1 MKNLLLVD
9 IGGTHM
15 RYAISK
21 ENENELS
28 HINKLLFHTN
38 TIDKNL
44 IDIVNEHRIDVL
56 IISAAGPKIGST
68 IEMTNRN
75 YSFNSDEIKKRL
87 NLKECYLIN
96 DWESI
101 AHSYDFIKDD
111 IISIKKG
118 EQYNNNNLF
127 LGPGTGLGS
136 ALLVNDEVVIS
147 TELGNTKNTISK
159 FEENYDVSN
168 NSLNVLEDFISGSA
182 ISNIYKIKTD
192 IELSSEEILKQFL
205 KDDPLSK
212 QIINGFIKSL
222 AETLSDLT
230 LTFLP
235 GRGILL
241 AGSLMRSLYPILNN
255 DNFISFYLDS
265 NGGIHKKLLE
275 KTSIGVIIKERTP
288 LYGNLAFY
296 NKLNKS

>member
-21 ENENELS
+21 ENENELN
-28 HINKLLFHTN
+28 HINKLLLDTN
-38 TIDKNL
+38 TIDKHL

-101 AHSYDFIKDD
+101 AHSYDFIKND

-136 ALLVNDEVVIS
+136 ALLINDEVVVS

-159 FEENYDVSN
+159 FEDNYDVSN

-192 IELSSEEILKQFL
+192 IELSSKEILKQNSILGIFL
-205 KDDPLSK
+205 GYYERWDSLRNYEISK
-212 QIINGFIKSL
+212 KNGFIDY
-222 AETLSDLT
+222 EHDLEGCY
-230 LTFLP
+230 FNFEK
-235 GRGILL
+235 I
-241 AGSLMRSLYPILNN
+241 
-255 DNFISFYLDS
+255 DNYQH
-265 NGGIHKKLLE
+265 GIHDYFKYLKFGFARATDQL
-275 KTSIGVIIKERTP
+275 SYMI
-288 LYGNLAFY
+288 NDHA
-296 NKLNKS
+296 

>member
-28 HINKLLFHTN
+28 HINKLLFDTN

-44 IDIVNEHRIDVL
+44 IDIVNEHWIDVL
-56 IISAAGPKIGST
+56 IISAAGPKIGNT
-68 IEMTNRN
+68 IEMTNRK

-118 EQYNNNNLF
+118 QQYNNNNLF
-127 LGPGTGLGS
+127 LG
-136 ALLVNDEVVIS
+136 
-147 TELGNTKNTISK
+147 
-159 FEENYDVSN
+159 
-168 NSLNVLEDFISGSA
+168 
-182 ISNIYKIKTD
+182 
-192 IELSSEEILKQFL
+192 
-205 KDDPLSK
+205 
-212 QIINGFIKSL
+212 
-222 AETLSDLT
+222 
-230 LTFLP
+230 
-235 GRGILL
+235 R
-241 AGSLMRSLYPILNN
+241 
-255 DNFISFYLDS
+255 FYLLTIT
-265 NGGIHKKLLE
+265 G
-275 KTSIGVIIKERTP
+275 
-288 LYGNLAFY
+288 F
-296 NKLNKS
+296 LNTFG